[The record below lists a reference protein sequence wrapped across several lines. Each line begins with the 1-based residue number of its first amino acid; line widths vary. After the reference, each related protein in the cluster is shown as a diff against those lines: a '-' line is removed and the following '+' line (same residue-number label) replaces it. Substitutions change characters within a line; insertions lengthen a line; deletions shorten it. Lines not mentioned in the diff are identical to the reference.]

1 MCDETKRLIE
11 AAQSGDENAIETL
24 ICENTG
30 LIYSA
35 VRRFHG
41 RGAEDEDLFQIG
53 SIGLIK
59 AVRRFDLCYN
69 VEFSTYAVP
78 MIIGEIKRFLRDD
91 GMIKVSRGAK
101 ETAAKIR
108 KMCGE
113 EGEIGIEEAAQRI
126 GISREEA
133 VFALEATAAPQSID
147 KTLYEKDGAGVRLA
161 DTLAAEDTEEERV
174 TRMEL
179 RRAVGQLSEKD
190 RAIVALRFYKE
201 LTQSKT
207 AAVMG
212 MSQVQVSRRE
222 KKILSFLK
230 NAMTET

>member
-1 MCDETKRLIE
+1 MSDETKRLIE
-11 AAQSGDENAIETL
+11 AAQSGDEAAAETL
-24 ICENTG
+24 VKENTG

-59 AVRRFDLCYN
+59 AVRRFDGRYN
-69 VEFSTYAVP
+69 VELSTYAVP
-78 MIIGEIKRFLRDD
+78 LIIGEIRRFLRDD
-91 GMIKVSRGAK
+91 GMIKVSRGAR
-101 ETAAKIR
+101 EAAAKIR
-108 KMCGE
+108 KMGDV
-113 EGEIGIEEAAQRI
+113 GIDEAAQKL

-133 VFALEATAAPQSID
+133 VFALEATAELRSID
-147 KTLYEKDGAGVRLA
+147 KMLYEKDGVGVSLA
-161 DTLAAEDTEEERV
+161 DTLATEDTEEERV
-174 TRMEL
+174 ERMEL
-179 RRAVGQLSEKD
+179 KRAVGRLSESD
-190 RAIVALRFYKE
+190 RAIVALRFYRE

-222 KKILSFLK
+222 KKILARLREEMGS
-230 NAMTET
+230 N